1 MYIRNFTQS
10 ITIQGY
16 NFRLRDGNLPPAGPE
31 MDIKSHRG
39 FMKIKKI
46 KWKEKGL
53 EQNYNGNRRYPPL
66 CPLFINTTLDN
77 LLKEFIKYADIVW
90 KLNLY

>member
-46 KWKEKGL
+46 K
-53 EQNYNGNRRYPPL
+53 
-66 CPLFINTTLDN
+66 
-77 LLKEFIKYADIVW
+77 
-90 KLNLY
+90 